1 MSSAAAFARPPQ
13 AARFPPPWRRD
24 RRGRSTSKTEEDEMP
39 IIKKILFP
47 VDLSE
52 ASPQVVP
59 YVREIAAGLKA
70 EVHVLF
76 VARVMVKYSKLE
88 VPAVYIS
95 QFEEEIVKGAERKME
110 EFLKDHFS
118 DLPVTARV
126 ISGEPA
132 EEILNYAAGQGM
144 DMIIM
149 GTHGRKMVERIVFG
163 SVATHVVQQAHVP
176 VLTVKPYR

>member
-1 MSSAAAFARPPQ
+1 
-13 AARFPPPWRRD
+13 
-24 RRGRSTSKTEEDEMP
+24 MP

-59 YVREIAAGLKA
+59 YVREIAEGLKA

-76 VARVMVKYSKLE
+76 VARVMAKYATLE
-88 VPAVYIS
+88 VPGPYIT

-110 EFLKDHFS
+110 EFLTAHFR

-132 EEILNYAAGQGM
+132 EEIVDYAASEGM
-144 DMIIM
+144 DLIVM

-163 SVATHVVQQAHVP
+163 SVATYVVQNAKVP

>member
-1 MSSAAAFARPPQ
+1 MK
-13 AARFPPPWRRD
+13 
-24 RRGRSTSKTEEDEMP
+24 SKTEKDEMP

-59 YVREIAAGLKA
+59 YVREIAEHLRA

-76 VARVMVKYSKLE
+76 VARVMAKYATLE
-88 VPAVYIS
+88 VPPAYIS
-95 QFEEEIVKGAERKME
+95 RFEEEIVKGAERKLD
-110 EFLKDHFS
+110 EFLKAYFQ

-132 EEILNYAAGQGM
+132 EEIVDYAVGEGM
-144 DMIIM
+144 DLIIM

-163 SVATHVVQQAHVP
+163 SVATHVVQQARVP